1 MKRILFLSSFS
12 LALAMAGHAQT
23 LRTPAPSP
31 TQTVRQDFGLST
43 VELSYSR
50 PSIKGRTVFGDLV
63 PYGKVWRTG
72 ANQAT
77 TITFGEDVT
86 IGDKKVPAGKYGVLS
101 I

>member
-1 MKRILFLSSFS
+1 MNADCIHVTNPNKQKITQMKKLLSV
-12 LALAMAGHAQT
+12 LALCSIMYFADAQA

-31 TQTVRQDFGLST
+31 TQTVKQDFALST

-50 PSIKGRTVFGDLV
+50 PAVKQRKIFGDLV

-77 TITFGEDVT
+77 TITFGEEV
-86 IGDKKVPAGKYGVLS
+86 
-101 I
+101 